1 MGNLGPKLLE
11 ELQCENVF
19 TIGGIG
25 ISESVVVT
33 WIIMAVFLLAAILLT
48 RNLKV
53 ENPGRGQLMLEYI
66 VTWLQGI
73 GEGIIGEEEKGY
85 ASYLTSILIYLGAS
99 QAISVVTMIEMYIA
113 PEMVTETS
121 IGLSSMFTSSS
132 MIVAIIVVGIA
143 PAICEEAV
151 FRGVFFNSIWNQ
163 THGKWIPILVT
174 AAVFGLFHGSII
186 RFFPTFLLGIV
197 LGYLVYETNNMFYNV
212 MFHAIN
218 NIIPV
223 LVLYGMQFLMQLM
236 ARALGMNGSGMW
248 NFVMDTATS
257 QVSQLSPAF
266 MGIYIIDGGVGLA
279 ILYLGN
285 HVLHLGR
292 EGYPKELF
300 PKEKR
305 KQQFIWLALALA
317 LAVTGGMMIV
327 AGTIQDLHF

>member
-1 MGNLGPKLLE
+1 MVGKVKDMENEKKQLRLWQGLLVIILAGLEVFVFSGFLPQWLGMGRSLIGELILLGTAVGAVAVFGGKFRSVFPIHKPKLTE
-11 ELQCENVF
+11 VMG
-19 TIGGIG
+19 T
-25 ISESVVVT
+25 
-33 WIIMAVFLLAAILLT
+33 
-48 RNLKV
+48 
-53 ENPGRGQLMLEYI
+53 
-66 VTWLQGI
+66 
-73 GEGIIGEEEKGY
+73 
-85 ASYLTSILIYLGAS
+85 ILIYLGAS

-163 THGKWIPILVT
+163 THGKWIPIIVT

-266 MGIYIIDGGVGLA
+266 MGIYMIDGGVGLA

-305 KQQFIWLALALA
+305 KQQFIWLTLALA

-327 AGTIQDLHF
+327 AGTIQGLHF

>member
-1 MGNLGPKLLE
+1 
-11 ELQCENVF
+11 
-19 TIGGIG
+19 
-25 ISESVVVT
+25 
-33 WIIMAVFLLAAILLT
+33 
-48 RNLKV
+48 
-53 ENPGRGQLMLEYI
+53 
-66 VTWLQGI
+66 
-73 GEGIIGEEEKGY
+73 
-85 ASYLTSILIYLGAS
+85 
-99 QAISVVTMIEMYIA
+99 
-113 PEMVTETS
+113 
-121 IGLSSMFTSSS
+121 

-163 THGKWIPILVT
+163 THGKWIPIIVT

-257 QVSQLSPAF
+257 QVSQLSPA
-266 MGIYIIDGGVGLA
+266 
-279 ILYLGN
+279 
-285 HVLHLGR
+285 
-292 EGYPKELF
+292 YPKELF

-305 KQQFIWLALALA
+305 KQQFIWLTLALA

-327 AGTIQDLHF
+327 AGTLQGLHF

>member
-1 MGNLGPKLLE
+1 MFGGKFRSVFPIHKPKLTE
-11 ELQCENVF
+11 VMG
-19 TIGGIG
+19 T
-25 ISESVVVT
+25 
-33 WIIMAVFLLAAILLT
+33 
-48 RNLKV
+48 
-53 ENPGRGQLMLEYI
+53 
-66 VTWLQGI
+66 
-73 GEGIIGEEEKGY
+73 
-85 ASYLTSILIYLGAS
+85 ILIYFGAS

-197 LGYLVYETNNMFYNV
+197 LGYLVYETNNMLYNV

-266 MGIYIIDGGVGLA
+266 MGIYMIDGGVGLA

-327 AGTIQDLHF
+327 AGTIQGLHF

>member
-1 MGNLGPKLLE
+1 MDGKVKYMENEKKQLRLWQGLLVIILAGLEVFVFSDFLPQWLGMGRSLIGELILLGTAVGAVAVFGGKFRSVFPIHKPKLTE
-11 ELQCENVF
+11 VMG
-19 TIGGIG
+19 T
-25 ISESVVVT
+25 
-33 WIIMAVFLLAAILLT
+33 
-48 RNLKV
+48 
-53 ENPGRGQLMLEYI
+53 
-66 VTWLQGI
+66 
-73 GEGIIGEEEKGY
+73 
-85 ASYLTSILIYLGAS
+85 ILIYFGAS

-163 THGKWIPILVT
+163 THGKWIPIIVT

-266 MGIYIIDGGVGLA
+266 MGIYMIDGGVGLA

-317 LAVTGGMMIV
+317 LAVTGGMMII

>member
-1 MGNLGPKLLE
+1 MVGKVKYMENEKKQLRLWQGLLVIVLAGLEVFVFSGFLPQWLGMGRSLIGELILLGMAVGAVAVFHGNFRSVFPIHKPKLTE
-11 ELQCENVF
+11 VMG
-19 TIGGIG
+19 T
-25 ISESVVVT
+25 
-33 WIIMAVFLLAAILLT
+33 
-48 RNLKV
+48 
-53 ENPGRGQLMLEYI
+53 
-66 VTWLQGI
+66 
-73 GEGIIGEEEKGY
+73 
-85 ASYLTSILIYLGAS
+85 ILIYLGAS

-151 FRGVFFNSIWNQ
+151 FRGVFFNSVWNQ

-266 MGIYIIDGGVGLA
+266 MGIYMIDGGVGLA

-327 AGTIQDLHF
+327 AGTIQNLHF

>member
-1 MGNLGPKLLE
+1 MVGKVKDMENEKKQLRLWQGLLVIILAGLEVFVFSDFLPQWLGMGRSLIGELILLGTAVGAVAVFHGNFRSVFPIHKPKLTEVMGTL
-11 ELQCENVF
+11 
-19 TIGGIG
+19 
-25 ISESVVVT
+25 
-33 WIIMAVFLLAAILLT
+33 
-48 RNLKV
+48 
-53 ENPGRGQLMLEYI
+53 
-66 VTWLQGI
+66 
-73 GEGIIGEEEKGY
+73 
-85 ASYLTSILIYLGAS
+85 LIYLGAS

-266 MGIYIIDGGVGLA
+266 MGIYMIDGGVGLA

>member
-1 MGNLGPKLLE
+1 MVGKVKYMENEKKQLRLWQGLLVIILAGLEIFVFSGFLPQWLGMGRSLIGELILLGMAVGAVAVFHGNFRSVFPIHKPKLTE
-11 ELQCENVF
+11 VMG
-19 TIGGIG
+19 T
-25 ISESVVVT
+25 
-33 WIIMAVFLLAAILLT
+33 
-48 RNLKV
+48 
-53 ENPGRGQLMLEYI
+53 
-66 VTWLQGI
+66 
-73 GEGIIGEEEKGY
+73 
-85 ASYLTSILIYLGAS
+85 ILIYLGAS

-163 THGKWIPILVT
+163 THGKWIPIIVT

-236 ARALGMNGSGMW
+236 ARVLGMNGSGMW

-266 MGIYIIDGGVGLA
+266 MGIYMIDGGVGLA

>member
-1 MGNLGPKLLE
+1 MVGKVKDMENEKKQLRLWQGLLVIILAGLEVFVFSDFLPQWLGMGRSLIGELILLGTAVGAVAVFHGNFRSVFPIHKPKLTE
-11 ELQCENVF
+11 VMG
-19 TIGGIG
+19 T
-25 ISESVVVT
+25 
-33 WIIMAVFLLAAILLT
+33 
-48 RNLKV
+48 
-53 ENPGRGQLMLEYI
+53 
-66 VTWLQGI
+66 
-73 GEGIIGEEEKGY
+73 
-85 ASYLTSILIYLGAS
+85 ILIYLGAS
-99 QAISVVTMIEMYIA
+99 QVISVVTMIEMYIA

-163 THGKWIPILVT
+163 THGKWVPILVT

-236 ARALGMNGSGMW
+236 ARVLGMNGSGMW

-266 MGIYIIDGGVGLA
+266 MGIYMIDGGVGLA

-327 AGTIQDLHF
+327 AGTIQGLHF

>member
-1 MGNLGPKLLE
+1 MENEKKQLRLWQGLLVIILAGLEVFVFSDFLPQWLGMGRSLIGELILLGTAVGAVAVFGGKFRSVFPIHKPKLTE
-11 ELQCENVF
+11 VMG
-19 TIGGIG
+19 T
-25 ISESVVVT
+25 
-33 WIIMAVFLLAAILLT
+33 
-48 RNLKV
+48 
-53 ENPGRGQLMLEYI
+53 
-66 VTWLQGI
+66 
-73 GEGIIGEEEKGY
+73 
-85 ASYLTSILIYLGAS
+85 ILIYLGAS

-132 MIVAIIVVGIA
+132 MIVAIVVVGIA

-163 THGKWIPILVT
+163 THGKWVPIIVT
-174 AAVFGLFHGSII
+174 AAVFGLFHGSIT

-266 MGIYIIDGGVGLA
+266 MGIYMIDGSVGLA

-327 AGTIQDLHF
+327 AGTLQGLHF

>member
-1 MGNLGPKLLE
+1 MENEKKQLRLWQGLLVIILAGLEVFVFSDFLPQWLGMGRSLIGELILLGTAVGAVAVFGGKFRSVFPIHKPKLTE
-11 ELQCENVF
+11 VMG
-19 TIGGIG
+19 T
-25 ISESVVVT
+25 
-33 WIIMAVFLLAAILLT
+33 
-48 RNLKV
+48 
-53 ENPGRGQLMLEYI
+53 
-66 VTWLQGI
+66 
-73 GEGIIGEEEKGY
+73 
-85 ASYLTSILIYLGAS
+85 ILIYLGAS

-163 THGKWIPILVT
+163 THGKWIPIIVT
-174 AAVFGLFHGSII
+174 AAGFGLFHGSII

-266 MGIYIIDGGVGLA
+266 MGIYMIDGGVGLA

-317 LAVTGGMMIV
+317 LAVTGSMMIV
-327 AGTIQDLHF
+327 AGTIQGLHF

>member
-1 MGNLGPKLLE
+1 MENEKKQLRLWQGLLVIILAGLEVFGFSDFLPQWLGMGRSLIGELILLGTAVGAVAVFGGKFRSVFPIHKPKLTE
-11 ELQCENVF
+11 VMG
-19 TIGGIG
+19 T
-25 ISESVVVT
+25 
-33 WIIMAVFLLAAILLT
+33 
-48 RNLKV
+48 
-53 ENPGRGQLMLEYI
+53 
-66 VTWLQGI
+66 
-73 GEGIIGEEEKGY
+73 
-85 ASYLTSILIYLGAS
+85 ILIYLGAS

-163 THGKWIPILVT
+163 THGKWIPIIVT
-174 AAVFGLFHGSII
+174 AAVFGLFHGSIT

-223 LVLYGMQFLMQLM
+223 LALYGMQFLMQLM
-236 ARALGMNGSGMW
+236 ARALGMYGSGMW

-266 MGIYIIDGGVGLA
+266 MGIYMIDGGVGLA

-327 AGTIQDLHF
+327 AGTIQGLHF

>member
-1 MGNLGPKLLE
+1 MDGKVKYMENEKKQLRLWQGLLVIILAGLEVFVFSDFLPQWLGMGRSLIGELILLGTAVGAVAVFGGKFRSVFPIHKPKLTE
-11 ELQCENVF
+11 VMG
-19 TIGGIG
+19 T
-25 ISESVVVT
+25 
-33 WIIMAVFLLAAILLT
+33 
-48 RNLKV
+48 
-53 ENPGRGQLMLEYI
+53 
-66 VTWLQGI
+66 
-73 GEGIIGEEEKGY
+73 
-85 ASYLTSILIYLGAS
+85 ILIYLGAS

-163 THGKWIPILVT
+163 THGKWIPIIVT

-266 MGIYIIDGGVGLA
+266 MGIYMIDGGVGLA

-305 KQQFIWLALALA
+305 KQQFIWLTLALA

-327 AGTIQDLHF
+327 AGTLQGLHF

>member
-1 MGNLGPKLLE
+1 MVGKVKDMENEKKQLRLWQGLLVIILAGLEVFVFSDFLPQWLGMGRSLIGELILLGTAVGAVAVFGGKFRSVFPIHKPKLTE
-11 ELQCENVF
+11 VMG
-19 TIGGIG
+19 T
-25 ISESVVVT
+25 
-33 WIIMAVFLLAAILLT
+33 
-48 RNLKV
+48 
-53 ENPGRGQLMLEYI
+53 
-66 VTWLQGI
+66 
-73 GEGIIGEEEKGY
+73 
-85 ASYLTSILIYLGAS
+85 ILIYLGAS
-99 QAISVVTMIEMYIA
+99 QANSVVTMIEMYIA

-132 MIVAIIVVGIA
+132 MIVAIVVVGIA

-151 FRGVFFNSIWNQ
+151 FRGVLFNSIWNQ

-266 MGIYIIDGGVGLA
+266 MGIYMIDGGVGLA

-305 KQQFIWLALALA
+305 KQQFIWLALTLA
-317 LAVTGGMMIV
+317 LAVTGGMMII

>member
-1 MGNLGPKLLE
+1 MVGKVKYMENEKKQLRLWQGLLVIVLAGLEVFGFSSFLPQWLGMGRSLIGELILLGTAVGAVAVFHGNFRSVFPIHKPKLTE
-11 ELQCENVF
+11 VMG
-19 TIGGIG
+19 T
-25 ISESVVVT
+25 
-33 WIIMAVFLLAAILLT
+33 
-48 RNLKV
+48 
-53 ENPGRGQLMLEYI
+53 
-66 VTWLQGI
+66 
-73 GEGIIGEEEKGY
+73 
-85 ASYLTSILIYLGAS
+85 ILIYLGAS

-163 THGKWIPILVT
+163 THGKWIPIIVT

-266 MGIYIIDGGVGLA
+266 MGIYMIDGGVGLA

-327 AGTIQDLHF
+327 ADTIQGLHF

>member
-1 MGNLGPKLLE
+1 MVGKVKDMENEKKQLRLWQGLLVIILAGLEVFVFSGFLPQWLGMGRSLIGELILLGTAVGAVAVFHGNFRSVFPIHKPKLTEVMGTL
-11 ELQCENVF
+11 
-19 TIGGIG
+19 
-25 ISESVVVT
+25 
-33 WIIMAVFLLAAILLT
+33 
-48 RNLKV
+48 
-53 ENPGRGQLMLEYI
+53 
-66 VTWLQGI
+66 
-73 GEGIIGEEEKGY
+73 
-85 ASYLTSILIYLGAS
+85 LIYLGAS

-266 MGIYIIDGGVGLA
+266 MGIYMIDGGVGLA

-305 KQQFIWLALALA
+305 KQQFIWMALALA

>member
-1 MGNLGPKLLE
+1 MVRNGTVFDRRIDFTGHSSWSSGRKFRSVFPIHKPKLTE
-11 ELQCENVF
+11 VMG
-19 TIGGIG
+19 T
-25 ISESVVVT
+25 
-33 WIIMAVFLLAAILLT
+33 
-48 RNLKV
+48 
-53 ENPGRGQLMLEYI
+53 
-66 VTWLQGI
+66 
-73 GEGIIGEEEKGY
+73 
-85 ASYLTSILIYLGAS
+85 ILIYLGAS

-163 THGKWIPILVT
+163 THGKWIPIIVT

-266 MGIYIIDGGVGLA
+266 MGIYMIDGGVGLA

-327 AGTIQDLHF
+327 AGTIQGLHF

>member
-1 MGNLGPKLLE
+1 MVGKVKDMENEKKQLRLWQGLLVIILAGLEVFVFSDFLPQWLGMGRSLIGELILLGTAVGAVAVFGGKFRSVFPIHKPKLTE
-11 ELQCENVF
+11 VMG
-19 TIGGIG
+19 T
-25 ISESVVVT
+25 
-33 WIIMAVFLLAAILLT
+33 
-48 RNLKV
+48 
-53 ENPGRGQLMLEYI
+53 
-66 VTWLQGI
+66 
-73 GEGIIGEEEKGY
+73 
-85 ASYLTSILIYLGAS
+85 ILIYLGAS

-163 THGKWIPILVT
+163 THGKWIPIIVT

-266 MGIYIIDGGVGLA
+266 MGIYMIDGGVGLA

-327 AGTIQDLHF
+327 ADTIQGLHF

>member
-1 MGNLGPKLLE
+1 MVGKVKYMENEKKQLRLWQGLLVIILAGLEIFVFSGFLPQWLGMGRSLIGELILLGMAVGAVAVFHGNFRSVFPIHKPKLTEVLG
-11 ELQCENVF
+11 
-19 TIGGIG
+19 T
-25 ISESVVVT
+25 
-33 WIIMAVFLLAAILLT
+33 
-48 RNLKV
+48 
-53 ENPGRGQLMLEYI
+53 
-66 VTWLQGI
+66 
-73 GEGIIGEEEKGY
+73 
-85 ASYLTSILIYLGAS
+85 ILIYLGAS

-151 FRGVFFNSIWNQ
+151 FRGVFFNSVWNQ

-223 LVLYGMQFLMQLM
+223 LVLYGMQFLMQLR

-266 MGIYIIDGGVGLA
+266 MGIYMIDGGVGLA

-327 AGTIQDLHF
+327 AGTIQGLHF

>member
-1 MGNLGPKLLE
+1 LVGKVKDMENEKKQLRLWQGLLVIILAGLEVFVFSGFLPQWLGMGRSLIGELILLGTAVGAVAVFHGNFRSVFPIHKPKLTEVMGTL
-11 ELQCENVF
+11 
-19 TIGGIG
+19 
-25 ISESVVVT
+25 
-33 WIIMAVFLLAAILLT
+33 
-48 RNLKV
+48 
-53 ENPGRGQLMLEYI
+53 
-66 VTWLQGI
+66 
-73 GEGIIGEEEKGY
+73 
-85 ASYLTSILIYLGAS
+85 LIYLGAS

-266 MGIYIIDGGVGLA
+266 MGIYMIDGGVGLA

-305 KQQFIWLALALA
+305 KQQFIWMALALA

>member
-1 MGNLGPKLLE
+1 MVGKVKYMENEKKQLRLWQGLLVIILAGLEVFVFSDFLPQWLGMGRSLIGELILLGTAVGAVAVFGGKFRSVFPIHKPKLTE
-11 ELQCENVF
+11 VMG
-19 TIGGIG
+19 T
-25 ISESVVVT
+25 
-33 WIIMAVFLLAAILLT
+33 
-48 RNLKV
+48 
-53 ENPGRGQLMLEYI
+53 
-66 VTWLQGI
+66 
-73 GEGIIGEEEKGY
+73 
-85 ASYLTSILIYLGAS
+85 ILIYIGAS

-163 THGKWIPILVT
+163 THGKWIPIIVT

-266 MGIYIIDGGVGLA
+266 MGIYMIDGGVGLA

-300 PKEKR
+300 QKEKR

-327 AGTIQDLHF
+327 AGTIQGLHF

>member
-1 MGNLGPKLLE
+1 MVGKVKDMENEKKQLRLWQGLLVIILAGLEVFVFSDFLPQWLEMGRSLIGELILLGTAVGAVAVFGGKFRSVFPIHKPKLTE
-11 ELQCENVF
+11 VMG
-19 TIGGIG
+19 T
-25 ISESVVVT
+25 
-33 WIIMAVFLLAAILLT
+33 
-48 RNLKV
+48 
-53 ENPGRGQLMLEYI
+53 
-66 VTWLQGI
+66 
-73 GEGIIGEEEKGY
+73 
-85 ASYLTSILIYLGAS
+85 ILIYLGAS

-266 MGIYIIDGGVGLA
+266 MGIYMIDGGVGLA

>member
-1 MGNLGPKLLE
+1 MVGKVKYMGKEKKQLRLWQGLLVIILAGLEVFVFSDFLPQWLGMGRSLIGELILLGTAVGAVAVFGGKFRSVFPIHKPKLTE
-11 ELQCENVF
+11 VMG
-19 TIGGIG
+19 T
-25 ISESVVVT
+25 
-33 WIIMAVFLLAAILLT
+33 
-48 RNLKV
+48 
-53 ENPGRGQLMLEYI
+53 
-66 VTWLQGI
+66 
-73 GEGIIGEEEKGY
+73 
-85 ASYLTSILIYLGAS
+85 ILIYLGAS

-266 MGIYIIDGGVGLA
+266 MGIYMIDGGVGLA

-327 AGTIQDLHF
+327 ADTIQGLHF

>member
-1 MGNLGPKLLE
+1 MDGKVKYMENEKKQLRLWQGLLVIILAGLEVFVFSDFLPQWLGMGRSLIGELILLGTAVGAVAVFGGKFRSVFPIHKPKLTE
-11 ELQCENVF
+11 VMG
-19 TIGGIG
+19 T
-25 ISESVVVT
+25 
-33 WIIMAVFLLAAILLT
+33 
-48 RNLKV
+48 
-53 ENPGRGQLMLEYI
+53 
-66 VTWLQGI
+66 
-73 GEGIIGEEEKGY
+73 
-85 ASYLTSILIYLGAS
+85 ILIYLGAS

-186 RFFPTFLLGIV
+186 RFFPTFFLGIV

-266 MGIYIIDGGVGLA
+266 MGIYMIDGGVGLA

-327 AGTIQDLHF
+327 AGTLQGLHF

>member
-1 MGNLGPKLLE
+1 MENEKKQLRLWQGLLVIILAGLEVFVFSDFLPQWLGMGRSLIGELILLGTAVGAVAVFGGKFRSVFPIHKPKLTE
-11 ELQCENVF
+11 VMG
-19 TIGGIG
+19 T
-25 ISESVVVT
+25 
-33 WIIMAVFLLAAILLT
+33 
-48 RNLKV
+48 
-53 ENPGRGQLMLEYI
+53 
-66 VTWLQGI
+66 
-73 GEGIIGEEEKGY
+73 
-85 ASYLTSILIYLGAS
+85 ILIYLGAS

-132 MIVAIIVVGIA
+132 MIVAIIVVGLA

-163 THGKWIPILVT
+163 THGKWIPIIVT
-174 AAVFGLFHGSII
+174 AAVFGLCHGSII

-266 MGIYIIDGGVGLA
+266 MGIYMIDGGVGLA

-305 KQQFIWLALALA
+305 KQQFIWLTLALA

-327 AGTIQDLHF
+327 AGTLQGLHF

>member
-1 MGNLGPKLLE
+1 MVGKVKDMENEKKQLRLWQGLLVIVLAGLEVFGFSSFLPQWLGMGRSLIGELILLGTAVGAVAVFHGNFRSVFPIHKPKLTEVMGTL
-11 ELQCENVF
+11 
-19 TIGGIG
+19 
-25 ISESVVVT
+25 
-33 WIIMAVFLLAAILLT
+33 
-48 RNLKV
+48 
-53 ENPGRGQLMLEYI
+53 
-66 VTWLQGI
+66 
-73 GEGIIGEEEKGY
+73 
-85 ASYLTSILIYLGAS
+85 LIYLGAS

-236 ARALGMNGSGMW
+236 ARVLGMNGSGMW

-266 MGIYIIDGGVGLA
+266 MGIYMIDGGVGLA

-305 KQQFIWLALALA
+305 KQQFIWLALAMA
-317 LAVTGGMMIV
+317 LAVTGAMMIV

>member
-1 MGNLGPKLLE
+1 MVGKVKYMENEKKQLRLWQGLLVIILAGLEVFVSSGFLPQWLGMGRSLIGELILLGTAVGAVAVFHGNFRSVFPIHKPKLTE
-11 ELQCENVF
+11 VMG
-19 TIGGIG
+19 T
-25 ISESVVVT
+25 
-33 WIIMAVFLLAAILLT
+33 
-48 RNLKV
+48 
-53 ENPGRGQLMLEYI
+53 
-66 VTWLQGI
+66 
-73 GEGIIGEEEKGY
+73 
-85 ASYLTSILIYLGAS
+85 ILIYLGAS

-163 THGKWIPILVT
+163 THGKWIPIIVT

-236 ARALGMNGSGMW
+236 ARELGMNGSGMW

-266 MGIYIIDGGVGLA
+266 MGIYMIDGGVGLA

-327 AGTIQDLHF
+327 AGTIQGLHF

>member
-1 MGNLGPKLLE
+1 MENEKKQLRLWQGLLVIILAGLEVFVFSDFLPQWLGMGRSLIGELILLGTAVGAVAVFGGKFRSVFPIHKPKLTE
-11 ELQCENVF
+11 VMG
-19 TIGGIG
+19 T
-25 ISESVVVT
+25 
-33 WIIMAVFLLAAILLT
+33 
-48 RNLKV
+48 
-53 ENPGRGQLMLEYI
+53 
-66 VTWLQGI
+66 
-73 GEGIIGEEEKGY
+73 
-85 ASYLTSILIYLGAS
+85 ILIYLGAS

-186 RFFPTFLLGIV
+186 QVFATFLLGIV

-266 MGIYIIDGGVGLA
+266 MGIYMIDGGVGLA

-317 LAVTGGMMIV
+317 LAVTGSMMIV
-327 AGTIQDLHF
+327 AGTIQGLHF

>member
-1 MGNLGPKLLE
+1 MVKVKYMENEKKQLRLWQGLLVIILAGLEVFVFSDFLPQWLGMGRSLIGELILLGTAVGAVAVFGGKFRSVFPIHKPKLTE
-11 ELQCENVF
+11 VMG
-19 TIGGIG
+19 T
-25 ISESVVVT
+25 
-33 WIIMAVFLLAAILLT
+33 
-48 RNLKV
+48 
-53 ENPGRGQLMLEYI
+53 
-66 VTWLQGI
+66 
-73 GEGIIGEEEKGY
+73 
-85 ASYLTSILIYLGAS
+85 ILIYLGAS

-113 PEMVTETS
+113 PDMVTETS

-174 AAVFGLFHGSII
+174 AVVFGLFHGSII

-266 MGIYIIDGGVGLA
+266 MGIYMIDGGVGLA

-327 AGTIQDLHF
+327 EGTLQGLHF

>member
-1 MGNLGPKLLE
+1 MENEKKQLRLWQGLLVIILAGLEVFVFSDFLPQWLGMGRSLIGELILLGTAVGAVAVFGGKFRSVFPIHKPKLTE
-11 ELQCENVF
+11 VMG
-19 TIGGIG
+19 T
-25 ISESVVVT
+25 
-33 WIIMAVFLLAAILLT
+33 
-48 RNLKV
+48 
-53 ENPGRGQLMLEYI
+53 
-66 VTWLQGI
+66 
-73 GEGIIGEEEKGY
+73 
-85 ASYLTSILIYLGAS
+85 ILIYLGAS

-186 RFFPTFLLGIV
+186 LFFPTFLFGIV

-266 MGIYIIDGGVGLA
+266 MGIYMIDGGVGLA

-305 KQQFIWLALALA
+305 KQQFIWLTLALA

-327 AGTIQDLHF
+327 AGTIQGLHF

>member
-1 MGNLGPKLLE
+1 MENEKKQLRLWQGLLVIILAGLEVFVFSDFLPQWLGMGRSLIGELILLGTAVGAVAVFGGKFRSVFPIHKPKLTE
-11 ELQCENVF
+11 VMG
-19 TIGGIG
+19 T
-25 ISESVVVT
+25 
-33 WIIMAVFLLAAILLT
+33 
-48 RNLKV
+48 
-53 ENPGRGQLMLEYI
+53 
-66 VTWLQGI
+66 
-73 GEGIIGEEEKGY
+73 
-85 ASYLTSILIYLGAS
+85 ILIYLGAS

-113 PEMVTETS
+113 PDMVTETS

-174 AAVFGLFHGSII
+174 AVVFGLFHGSII

-266 MGIYIIDGGVGLA
+266 MGIYMIDGGVGLA

-327 AGTIQDLHF
+327 AVSYTHLELPTILRV

>member
-1 MGNLGPKLLE
+1 MIGELILLGTAVGAVAVFGGKFRSVFPIHKPKLTE
-11 ELQCENVF
+11 VMG
-19 TIGGIG
+19 T
-25 ISESVVVT
+25 
-33 WIIMAVFLLAAILLT
+33 
-48 RNLKV
+48 
-53 ENPGRGQLMLEYI
+53 
-66 VTWLQGI
+66 
-73 GEGIIGEEEKGY
+73 
-85 ASYLTSILIYLGAS
+85 ILIYLGAS

-132 MIVAIIVVGIA
+132 MIVAIVVVGIA

-151 FRGVFFNSIWNQ
+151 FRGVLFNSIWNQ

-266 MGIYIIDGGVGLA
+266 MGIYMIDGGVGLA

-305 KQQFIWLALALA
+305 KQQFIWLALTLA
-317 LAVTGGMMIV
+317 LAVTGGMMII

>member
-1 MGNLGPKLLE
+1 MGKEKKQLRLWQGLLVIILAGLEVFVFSDFLPQWLGMGRSLIGELILLGTA
-11 ELQCENVF
+11 V
-19 TIGGIG
+19 GA
-25 ISESVVVT
+25 V
-33 WIIMAVFLLAAILLT
+33 AVFGGKFRSVFPIHKPKFT
-48 RNLKV
+48 EV
-53 ENPGRGQLMLEYI
+53 MG
-66 VTWLQGI
+66 T
-73 GEGIIGEEEKGY
+73 
-85 ASYLTSILIYLGAS
+85 ILIYLGAS

-266 MGIYIIDGGVGLA
+266 MGIYMIDGGVGLA

-327 AGTIQDLHF
+327 AGTIQGLHF

>member
-1 MGNLGPKLLE
+1 MVGKVKYMENEKKQLRLWQGLLVIILAGLEVFVFSGFLPQWLGMGRSLIGELILLGMAVGAVAVFHGNFRSVFPIHKPKLTE
-11 ELQCENVF
+11 VMG
-19 TIGGIG
+19 T
-25 ISESVVVT
+25 
-33 WIIMAVFLLAAILLT
+33 
-48 RNLKV
+48 
-53 ENPGRGQLMLEYI
+53 
-66 VTWLQGI
+66 
-73 GEGIIGEEEKGY
+73 
-85 ASYLTSILIYLGAS
+85 ILIYLGAS

-151 FRGVFFNSIWNQ
+151 FRGVFFNSVWNQ

-266 MGIYIIDGGVGLA
+266 MGIYMIDGGVGLA

>member
-1 MGNLGPKLLE
+1 MFSDFLPQWLGMGRSLIGELILLGTAVGAVAVFGGKFRSVFPIHKPKLTE
-11 ELQCENVF
+11 VMG
-19 TIGGIG
+19 T
-25 ISESVVVT
+25 
-33 WIIMAVFLLAAILLT
+33 
-48 RNLKV
+48 
-53 ENPGRGQLMLEYI
+53 
-66 VTWLQGI
+66 
-73 GEGIIGEEEKGY
+73 
-85 ASYLTSILIYLGAS
+85 ILIYFGAS

-163 THGKWIPILVT
+163 THGKWIPIIVT

-266 MGIYIIDGGVGLA
+266 MGIYMIDGGVGLA

-327 AGTIQDLHF
+327 AGTIQGLHF

>member
-1 MGNLGPKLLE
+1 MVGKVKYMENEKKQLRLWQGLLVIILAGLEVFVLSSFLPQWLGMGRSLIGELILLGTAVGAVAVFHGNFRSVFPIHKPKLTE
-11 ELQCENVF
+11 
-19 TIGGIG
+19 
-25 ISESVVVT
+25 VT
-33 WIIMAVFLLAAILLT
+33 GT
-48 RNLKV
+48 
-53 ENPGRGQLMLEYI
+53 
-66 VTWLQGI
+66 
-73 GEGIIGEEEKGY
+73 
-85 ASYLTSILIYLGAS
+85 ILIYLGAS

-197 LGYLVYETNNMFYNV
+197 LGHLVYETNNMFYNV

-266 MGIYIIDGGVGLA
+266 MGIYMIDGGVGLA

-317 LAVTGGMMIV
+317 LAVIGGMMIV

>member
-1 MGNLGPKLLE
+1 VFSDFLPQWLGMGRSLIGELILLGTAVGAVAVFGGKFRSVFPIHKPKLTE
-11 ELQCENVF
+11 VMG
-19 TIGGIG
+19 T
-25 ISESVVVT
+25 
-33 WIIMAVFLLAAILLT
+33 
-48 RNLKV
+48 
-53 ENPGRGQLMLEYI
+53 
-66 VTWLQGI
+66 
-73 GEGIIGEEEKGY
+73 
-85 ASYLTSILIYLGAS
+85 ILIYLGAS

-163 THGKWIPILVT
+163 THGKWIPIIVT

-266 MGIYIIDGGVGLA
+266 MGIYMIDGGVGLA

-305 KQQFIWLALALA
+305 KQQFIWLTLALA

-327 AGTIQDLHF
+327 AGTLQGLHF

>member
-1 MGNLGPKLLE
+1 MENEKKQLRLWQGLLVIILAGLEVFVFSDFLPQWLGMGRSLIGELILLGTAVGAVAVFGGKFRSVFPIHKPKLTE
-11 ELQCENVF
+11 VMG
-19 TIGGIG
+19 T
-25 ISESVVVT
+25 
-33 WIIMAVFLLAAILLT
+33 
-48 RNLKV
+48 
-53 ENPGRGQLMLEYI
+53 
-66 VTWLQGI
+66 
-73 GEGIIGEEEKGY
+73 
-85 ASYLTSILIYLGAS
+85 ILIYLGAS

-266 MGIYIIDGGVGLA
+266 MGIYMIDGGVGLA

-292 EGYPKELF
+292 EGHPKELF
-300 PKEKR
+300 PKETQTTVHLADTCPGTGCNRRNDDRSRYDTRSAFLRKIKR
-305 KQQFIWLALALA
+305 
-317 LAVTGGMMIV
+317 
-327 AGTIQDLHF
+327 HS

>member
-1 MGNLGPKLLE
+1 MVGKVKYMENEKKQLRLWQGLLVIILAGLEVFVFSGFLPQWLGMGRSLIGELILLGTAVGAVAVFHGNFRSVFPIHKPKLTE
-11 ELQCENVF
+11 VMG
-19 TIGGIG
+19 T
-25 ISESVVVT
+25 
-33 WIIMAVFLLAAILLT
+33 
-48 RNLKV
+48 
-53 ENPGRGQLMLEYI
+53 
-66 VTWLQGI
+66 
-73 GEGIIGEEEKGY
+73 
-85 ASYLTSILIYLGAS
+85 ILIYLGAS

-163 THGKWIPILVT
+163 THGKWIPIIVT

-266 MGIYIIDGGVGLA
+266 MGIYMIDGGVGLA

>member
-1 MGNLGPKLLE
+1 MVKVKYMENEKKQLRLWQGLLVIILAGLEVFVFSDFLPQWLGMGRSLIGELILLGTAVGAVAVFGGKFRSVFPIHKPKLTE
-11 ELQCENVF
+11 VMG
-19 TIGGIG
+19 T
-25 ISESVVVT
+25 
-33 WIIMAVFLLAAILLT
+33 
-48 RNLKV
+48 
-53 ENPGRGQLMLEYI
+53 
-66 VTWLQGI
+66 
-73 GEGIIGEEEKGY
+73 
-85 ASYLTSILIYLGAS
+85 ILIYLGAS

-113 PEMVTETS
+113 PDMVTETS

-132 MIVAIIVVGIA
+132 MIVAIVVVGIA

-163 THGKWIPILVT
+163 THGKWIPIIVT

-266 MGIYIIDGGVGLA
+266 MGIYMIDGGVGLA

-327 AGTIQDLHF
+327 AGTIQGLHF

>member
-1 MGNLGPKLLE
+1 MVKVKYMENEKKQLRLWQGLLVIILAGLEVFVFSDFLPQWLGMGRSLIGELILLGTAVGAVAVFGGKIRSVFPIHKPKLTE
-11 ELQCENVF
+11 VMG
-19 TIGGIG
+19 T
-25 ISESVVVT
+25 
-33 WIIMAVFLLAAILLT
+33 
-48 RNLKV
+48 
-53 ENPGRGQLMLEYI
+53 
-66 VTWLQGI
+66 
-73 GEGIIGEEEKGY
+73 
-85 ASYLTSILIYLGAS
+85 ILIYLGAS

-121 IGLSSMFTSSS
+121 IGLSSMFASSS

-266 MGIYIIDGGVGLA
+266 MGIYMIDGGVGLA

-327 AGTIQDLHF
+327 AGTLQGLHF